1 MQRKRKIYAFFILTA
16 LLTGILS
23 SVFSGGMREMYGML
37 QKPPLS
43 PPSWIFP
50 AVWSVLYVFM
60 GISAANIYIIGG
72 KRAEKALTVY
82 FVQLFLNFFWSIL
95 FFGFGAYFLAFL
107 WLCLLFAAVWYMI
120 YLFYK
125 INPRAAFLQVPYLLW
140 LAFAGYLNFMFFIL
154 N

>member
-1 MQRKRKIYAFFILTA
+1 
-16 LLTGILS
+16 
-23 SVFSGGMREMYGML
+23 MREMYGML

-43 PPSWIFP
+43 PPSWVFP
-50 AVWSVLYVFM
+50 AVWSVLYIFM

-72 KRAEKALTVY
+72 KRAEKALTIY

-125 INPRAAFLQVPYLLW
+125 INPHAALLQVPYLLW
-140 LAFAGYLNFMFFIL
+140 LAFAGYLNSMFFVL